1 LKKFKVPLF
10 CLVLLF
16 FITSFFFTTIACA
29 GDKAKVLVLP
39 FTLHAE
45 KDLSFLNPGIMGM
58 LSSRLSVDGRVTVI
72 KSQRSD
78 LDEQA
83 ALALAKTHN
92 TDFLIT
98 GSLTVFGNS
107 VSTDAQ
113 FLEVSTGKVL
123 VPFNRFDPD
132 QGAVLGHINAF
143 AEQINTRVFGNSAP
157 LQPATMAPQ
166 PADAPAPA
174 VVIPAKK
181 QPMATIQPAP
191 AAAQPTMAPVTPE
204 FLKSQNFNMAIQGLA
219 MGDVTG
225 DGQNE
230 VVFTGDNTVFIYR
243 MQDDTFIKVAESKGR
258 KQDNYVT
265 IDVADINGN
274 GRAEIF
280 VTCLANNALHSF
292 VLEWQNNA
300 LRPIV
305 TEADWYFRVLS
316 VPGAGPL
323 LFGQRRSMG
332 FTDANEYELDRS
344 AGLFLAGIYK
354 LHWQNGSYVP
364 GPRMDIP
371 KELNLYSFISGD
383 IANDNTEMTVFFT
396 ENDSLRL
403 LDPTGRIVW
412 KSREPYGGSAAY
424 LDYPTADTA
433 RMDRFYL
440 PQRILIA
447 DLDTDGKN
455 EVLTVNNHE
464 FGRRFLS
471 RIRNF
476 TNGWIEGLAWNKLT
490 FAQQWRTSEVPGYI
504 SDYAAGDVDHDGR
517 PEVIFAVVQKE
528 SGIMAGKT
536 SFIVI
541 QKILPAAAQ

>member
-1 LKKFKVPLF
+1 
-10 CLVLLF
+10 
-16 FITSFFFTTIACA
+16 
-29 GDKAKVLVLP
+29 
-39 FTLHAE
+39 
-45 KDLSFLNPGIMGM
+45 MGM
-58 LSSRLSVDGRVTVI
+58 LSSRLSADGRVTVI
-72 KSQRSD
+72 KSRQAD
-78 LDEQA
+78 LDEPTS
-83 ALALAKTHN
+83 LALAKTHN
-92 TDFLIT
+92 ADYLIT

-113 FLEVSTGKVL
+113 FLEVPTGKVL

-143 AEQINTRVFGNSAP
+143 AEQINTRVFGNSAQR
-157 LQPATMAPQ
+157 QPSMVAPQ
-166 PADAPAPA
+166 PAAAPAPA
-174 VVIPAKK
+174 VIPAKK
-181 QPMATIQPAP
+181 QPMPANPPAP

-230 VVFTGDNTVFIYR
+230 IVFTGDNTVFIYR
-243 MQDDTFIKVAESKGR
+243 LKDDRFIKISAAKGR
-258 KQDNYVT
+258 KQDKYVT

-280 VTCLANNALHSF
+280 VTCLANNALNSF

-300 LRPIV
+300 LRPLV

-316 VPGAGPL
+316 VPGTTPL
-323 LFGQRRSMG
+323 LLGQRRSMG

-344 AGLFLAGIYK
+344 AGLFLAGIHK

-364 GPRMDIP
+364 GPRLDIP

-383 IANDNTEMTVFFT
+383 IANDNTNMTVFFT

-403 LDPTGRIVW
+403 LDPTGRMVW
-412 KSREPYGGSAAY
+412 KSREPYGGSTAY
-424 LDYPTADTA
+424 LDYPTANTA

-440 PQRILIA
+440 PQRILIS
-447 DLDTDGKN
+447 DIDMNGKN
-455 EVLTVNNHE
+455 EVLTVNNHDI
-464 FGRRFLS
+464 GRRFLS

-476 TNGWIEGLAWNKLT
+476 SNGWIEGLSWNKLT

-517 PEVIFAVVQKE
+517 PEVVFSVVQKAE
-528 SGIMAGKT
+528 GIMSGGN
-536 SFIVI
+536 SVIVV
-541 QKILPAAAQ
+541 QKILTAAQ

>member
-1 LKKFKVPLF
+1 MKKFKVPLF

-16 FITSFFFTTIACA
+16 CIPSFFYTTPACA

-39 FTLHAE
+39 FTIHAE

-58 LSSRLSVDGRVTVI
+58 LSSRLSADGRVTVI
-72 KSQRSD
+72 KSQQAD
-78 LDEQA
+78 LDEPA
-83 ALALAKTHN
+83 AMALAKTL
-92 TDFLIT
+92 DADYVLT

-113 FLEVSTGKVL
+113 FLEVPTGKVL

-132 QGAVLGHINAF
+132 QGAVLGHINVF
-143 AEQINTRVFGNSAP
+143 AEQINTRVFSTSAP
-157 LQPATMAPQ
+157 LQPAMAPPQ
-166 PADAPAPA
+166 PAVAPAP

-181 QPMATIQPAP
+181 QPMPATPTAP
-191 AAAQPTMAPVTPE
+191 AAAQPATAPVTPE

-243 MQDDTFIKVAESKGR
+243 LKDDRFIKIAEAKGR
-258 KQDNYVT
+258 KQDKYVT

-280 VTCLANNALHSF
+280 VTCLDNSALNSF
-292 VLEWQNNA
+292 VLEWQSNA
-300 LRPIV
+300 LRPLV

-316 VPGAGPL
+316 VPGTGPL
-323 LFGQRRSMG
+323 LLGQRRSMG
-332 FTDANEYELDRS
+332 FTDASEYELDRS
-344 AGLFLAGIYK
+344 AGLFLAGVHE

-364 GPRMDIP
+364 GPSMDIP
-371 KELNLYSFISGD
+371 KELNLYSFSAGD
-383 IANDNTEMTVFFT
+383 IANDNTKMTVFFT

-403 LDPTGRIVW
+403 LDPTGRMVW

-424 LDYPTADTA
+424 LDYPTANTA

-447 DLDTDGKN
+447 DLDMDGKN
-455 EVLTVNNHE
+455 EVVTVKNHDI
-464 FGRRFLS
+464 GRRFLS
-471 RIRNF
+471 RIRKF
-476 TNGWIEGLAWNKLT
+476 SNGWIEGLTWNKLT
-490 FAQQWRTSEVPGYI
+490 FAPQWRTSEIPGYI
-504 SDYAAGDVDHDGR
+504 SDYTAGDVDQDGQ
-517 PEVIFAVVQKE
+517 PELIFAVVQKAD
-528 SGIMAGKT
+528 GIMPGGN
-536 SFIVI
+536 SVIVV
-541 QKILPAAAQ
+541 QKILTAAVQ